1 MDNENAKKNLKE
13 LRKRAHLTQLEMAK
27 SLGIKRTTYRNLES
41 GPTKLINETVLK
53 VAEFLNKPAEAILSQ
68 YDLSK
73 GYSAVLCERNE
84 EYEKKIVTLEQECS
98 RLEQENRDLRELSGL
113 YRYMLKEERK
123 KKDNE

>member
-27 SLGIKRTTYRNLES
+27 CLGIKRTTYRNLES
-41 GPTKLINETVLK
+41 GPTKLVNETVLK
-53 VAEFLNKPAEAILSQ
+53 VAELLNKPAEAILSQ

-113 YRYMLKEERK
+113 YRYMLKEERE